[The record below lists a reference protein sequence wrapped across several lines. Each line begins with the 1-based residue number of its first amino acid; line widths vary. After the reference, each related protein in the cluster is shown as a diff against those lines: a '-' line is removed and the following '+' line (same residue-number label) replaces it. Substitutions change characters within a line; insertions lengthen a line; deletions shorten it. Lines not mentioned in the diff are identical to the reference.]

1 MLVKYYRNHLF
12 SAPREKKKNSLEIVP
27 SSVISFDEGK
37 RKREGGEGGG
47 RLEGFDR
54 ARSSSYV
61 YFYASTNTSHTFL
74 DTQLGRGSRL
84 SSIISYNTRPL

>member
-12 SAPREKKKNSLEIVP
+12 SAPREKKKNSLKIVP

-37 RKREGGEGGG
+37 RKRGGGGGG

-74 DTQLGRGSRL
+74 DTQLGRESRL
-84 SSIISYNTRPL
+84 LSIISYNTRPL

>member
-1 MLVKYYRNHLF
+1 MLVKYYRNHPF

-37 RKREGGEGGG
+37 RKREGGGG

>member
-27 SSVISFDEGK
+27 SSVISFDEEK
-37 RKREGGEGGG
+37 RKRGGGGGE